1 MTLLGIVKKEERKIC
16 LEIRIFV
23 IVFVYSFRLFV
34 CYFIIKAFS
43 EV

>member
-16 LEIRIFV
+16 LERRISV

-34 CYFIIKAFS
+34 CYFIIKTFS